1 MSISSI
7 VKKVRG
13 IFKRKDIAKE
23 ALESINENR
32 GLLWEKIAIF
42 KEQVLSIEGS
52 VRHHTE
58 EMDEL
63 FPSFIHK
70 QDHPSFFLEG
80 EMSILMDTGEV
91 KRIKAPMQFQ
101 TETGT
106 QRVAYMH
113 EDCRWTCVYRTDAK
127 EIAVAEK
134 EVYTE
139 DFLELPEH
147 VILNKRWLE

>member
-1 MSISSI
+1 MP
-7 VKKVRG
+7 
-13 IFKRKDIAKE
+13 KDS
-23 ALESINENR
+23 L
-32 GLLWEKIAIF
+32 
-42 KEQVLSIEGS
+42 V
-52 VRHHTE
+52 V
-58 EMDEL
+58 
-63 FPSFIHK
+63 SFIHK

-101 TETGT
+101 TEIGT

-127 EIAVAEK
+127 EIEVAEK

-147 VILNKRWLE
+147 VILNKRCLE